1 MEDIDELRRALEA
14 ANMRAAAAEA
24 VASQAEA
31 RVAEVEDELRR
42 LQAQRQAE
50 RGVNPNQPKPKPSDG
65 SLSAYGAQLARYESL
80 ERELERELMRRELM
94 RSELEREL
102 MRRMMEA
109 PSFAVMDEFMVWDTG
124 RSPRPTTG
132 RLSRR
137 GGRRVTMHC
146 QASNGSV
153 MLRADTG
160 NYDMAANSAEYI
172 CLQIDRH
179 MRPTDVEVKVVNFVQ
194 ELDRAK
200 RITRPTQAIKDI
212 MTGIQ
217 RARSGKD
224 YTVEI
229 E

>member
-1 MEDIDELRRALEA
+1 MDDVDELRRALDA
-14 ANMRAAAAEA
+14 ANMRAATAEA
-24 VASQAEA
+24 VAGQAEA

-65 SLSAYGAQLARYESL
+65 SLSAYGAQFARYESL
-80 ERELERELMRRELM
+80 ERELMRRI
-94 RSELEREL
+94 
-102 MRRMMEA
+102 MEA
-109 PSFAVMDEFMVWDTG
+109 PSFAVMDEFMVFDTA

-137 GGRRVTMHC
+137 GSGGPRRVTLHH

-153 MLRADTG
+153 MLRAETG
-160 NYDMAANSAEYI
+160 NFDMAADSSEYI

-179 MRPTDVEVKVVNFVQ
+179 TPPNKAMTLIVNFVQ
-194 ELDRAK
+194 ELDRVK
-200 RITRPTQAIKDI
+200 RVTRPTQAVKDI
-212 MTGIQ
+212 DNALS
-217 RARSGKD
+217 RVRNSGRD
-224 YTVEI
+224 YTVAI

>member
-24 VASQAEA
+24 VAGQAEA

-50 RGVNPNQPKPKPSDG
+50 RGINPNQPKPKPSDG
-65 SLSAYGAQLARYESL
+65 SLTAYGHQLARMDAV
-80 ERELERELMRRELM
+80 ERELIRRLMTDY
-94 RSELEREL
+94 
-102 MRRMMEA
+102 
-109 PSFAVMDEFMVWDTG
+109 PSPHVVMDEYISFVDP
-124 RSPRPTTG
+124 PRPTSG

-137 GGRRVTMHC
+137 GGGGPRRVTLHH

-153 MLRADTG
+153 MLRAETG
-160 NYDMAANSAEYI
+160 NFDMAADSSEYI

-179 MRPTDVEVKVVNFVQ
+179 TPPNKAMTLIVNFVQ
-194 ELDRAK
+194 ELDRVK
-200 RITRPTQAIKDI
+200 RVSRPTQAVKDI
-212 MTGIQ
+212 DNALSRVRNGG
-217 RARSGKD
+217 RD
-224 YTVEI
+224 YTVAI